1 MLFLLILICTPRIMK
16 KIMVYF
22 FIVGRPRME
31 EAKKKNN
38 IILDFI
44 TSFIYIP
51 VYSLLGIKFIL
62 WDMWVML
69 FNYFAWQLDKTV
81 NGKADKVETKEEQE
95 LLYQKTKG
103 RKKKKQRVYNYSKR
117 TLARYEKM
125 KIELAND
132 LRTSG
137 ATRSKTPNVYQFTVR
152 NVQGDGQIFT
162 ATMSGLSKLDIN
174 AFLVNKGYEV
184 YQIKT
189 SKLINFL
196 NADSSFI
203 SREMSKKDLIFFLT
217 QLSTYLKAGIT
228 LNEGMKILTTQMN
241 KNKNRQRVFESICYE
256 LQLGETFSNALAKQ
270 GNLFPALLINM
281 IKAAEATGT
290 LQETLDDMANYYTE
304 VNNTHKEMVSALTYP
319 AIIMIFAVAVVTFIV
334 VYVVPQF
341 SNIYDTMGLTISGMT
356 LFLINLSAFL
366 TNNLFLVIM
375 ILVVLILVNVIMYKK
390 VKMYRVF
397 IQEITMKLPVIKNI
411 IIYNEIAIFAKTFAS
426 LLRNNVFITESMGI
440 LSKITNNEIY
450 KAIMYKTI
458 DNIVMGEKISDA
470 FKDHWAVPDVAYYMI
485 VTGESTGQLADM
497 MQKVSDYYQVMHK
510 NTVNALKSLVEPVMI
525 VFLAIVVGGI
535 LLAVIVPMFSAYN
548 QIL

>member
-1 MLFLLILICTPRIMK
+1 MKELPSHLVSEDFYIWFNIKEKEEYYSTPLYLYNVLRKDTDKENDEEKTRDETRVYLKLEKDISKTKLNRK
-16 KIMVYF
+16 K
-22 FIVGRPRME
+22 E
-31 EAKKKNN
+31 
-38 IILDFI
+38 IIKHPS
-44 TSFIYIP
+44 TIYIH
-51 VYSLLGIKFIL
+51 YAESIG
-62 WDMWVML
+62 ML
-69 FNYFAWQLDKTV
+69 
-81 NGKADKVETKEEQE
+81 
-95 LLYQKTKG
+95 
-103 RKKKKQRVYNYSKR
+103 
-117 TLARYEKM
+117 
-125 KIELAND
+125 
-132 LRTSG
+132 
-137 ATRSKTPNVYQFTVR
+137 
-152 NVQGDGQIFT
+152 
-162 ATMSGLSKLDIN
+162 
-174 AFLVNKGYEV
+174 
-184 YQIKT
+184 
-189 SKLINFL
+189 LINFL

-228 LNEGMKILTTQMN
+228 LNDGMKILTTQMN

-319 AIIMIFAVAVVTFIV
+319 AIITVFAIAVVTFII

-341 SNIYDTMGLTISGMT
+341 STIYGQMDIPITGLT
-356 LFLINLSAFL
+356 LFLVNLSNFL
-366 TNNLFLVIM
+366 TKNLA
-375 ILVVLILVNVIMYKK
+375 LILLLIVALIVLNIIMFKK

-397 IQEITMKLPVIKNI
+397 IQEISMKLPVIKNI

-450 KAIMYKTI
+450 KAIMFKTI

-510 NTVNALKSLVEPVMI
+510 NTVNALKSLIEPIMI
-525 VFLAIVVGGI
+525 VFLAIMVGGI
-535 LLAVIVPMFSAYN
+535 LLAVIVPMFNAYN
-548 QIL
+548 QMI

>member
-1 MLFLLILICTPRIMK
+1 
-16 KIMVYF
+16 
-22 FIVGRPRME
+22 ME
-31 EAKKKNN
+31 ESKKKNN

-51 VYSLLGIKFIL
+51 VYSLLGIKFVL

-103 RKKKKQRVYNYSKR
+103 KKKKKQRVYNYSKK

-228 LNEGMKILTTQMN
+228 LNDGMKILTTQMN

-304 VNNTHKEMVSALTYP
+304 VDNTHKEMVSALTYP
-319 AIIMIFAVAVVTFIV
+319 AIITVFAIAVVTFII

-341 SNIYDTMGLTISGMT
+341 STIYGQMDIPITGLT
-356 LFLINLSAFL
+356 LFLVNLSNFL
-366 TNNLFLVIM
+366 TKNLS
-375 ILVVLILVNVIMYKK
+375 LILLLIVALIVLNIIMFKK

-397 IQEITMKLPVIKNI
+397 IQEISMKLPIKNI

-450 KAIMYKTI
+450 KAIMFKTI

-510 NTVNALKSLVEPVMI
+510 NTVNALKSLIEPIMI
-525 VFLAIVVGGI
+525 VFLAIMVGGI
-535 LLAVIVPMFSAYN
+535 LLAVIVPMFNAYN
-548 QIL
+548 QMI

>member
-375 ILVVLILVNVIMYKK
+375 ILVALILVNVIMYKK

>member
-1 MLFLLILICTPRIMK
+1 
-16 KIMVYF
+16 
-22 FIVGRPRME
+22 ME

-51 VYSLLGIKFIL
+51 VYSLLGIKFVL

-103 RKKKKQRVYNYSKR
+103 KNKKKQRVYNYSKK

-217 QLSTYLKAGIT
+217 QRA
-228 LNEGMKILTTQMN
+228 
-241 KNKNRQRVFESICYE
+241 KN
-256 LQLGETFSNALAKQ
+256 
-270 GNLFPALLINM
+270 
-281 IKAAEATGT
+281 
-290 LQETLDDMANYYTE
+290 
-304 VNNTHKEMVSALTYP
+304 
-319 AIIMIFAVAVVTFIV
+319 
-334 VYVVPQF
+334 
-341 SNIYDTMGLTISGMT
+341 
-356 LFLINLSAFL
+356 
-366 TNNLFLVIM
+366 
-375 ILVVLILVNVIMYKK
+375 
-390 VKMYRVF
+390 
-397 IQEITMKLPVIKNI
+397 
-411 IIYNEIAIFAKTFAS
+411 
-426 LLRNNVFITESMGI
+426 
-440 LSKITNNEIY
+440 
-450 KAIMYKTI
+450 
-458 DNIVMGEKISDA
+458 
-470 FKDHWAVPDVAYYMI
+470 
-485 VTGESTGQLADM
+485 
-497 MQKVSDYYQVMHK
+497 
-510 NTVNALKSLVEPVMI
+510 
-525 VFLAIVVGGI
+525 
-535 LLAVIVPMFSAYN
+535 
-548 QIL
+548 

>member
-1 MLFLLILICTPRIMK
+1 
-16 KIMVYF
+16 
-22 FIVGRPRME
+22 ME

-51 VYSLLGIKFIL
+51 VYSLLGIKFVL

-103 RKKKKQRVYNYSKR
+103 KKKKKQRVYNYSKK

-189 SKLINFL
+189 SNFL

-319 AIIMIFAVAVVTFIV
+319 AIITVFAIAVVTFII

-341 SNIYDTMGLTISGMT
+341 STIYGQMDIPITGLT
-356 LFLINLSAFL
+356 LFLVNLSNFL
-366 TNNLFLVIM
+366 TKNLA
-375 ILVVLILVNVIMYKK
+375 LILLLIVALIVLNIIMFKK

-397 IQEITMKLPVIKNI
+397 IQEISMKLPVIKNI

-450 KAIMYKTI
+450 KAIMFKTI

-510 NTVNALKSLVEPVMI
+510 NTVNALKSLIEPIMI
-525 VFLAIVVGGI
+525 VFLAIMVGGI
-535 LLAVIVPMFSAYN
+535 LLAVIVPMFNAYN
-548 QIL
+548 QMI